1 MRDGRREGD
10 ATHDVIVVGSGAGA
24 LTGALTAAADGLD
37 TVVLE
42 RTALLGG
49 TSAYSGAACWL
60 PGTQVQERAGLG
72 DSTEAAC
79 NYLRALVGDAGAERR
94 EAFLR
99 HAPALVARLE
109 RDPAVEFEWRA
120 FPDYVAAPGRMDAGR
135 SFVPLDLPPER
146 LGDLLPLVRPAI
158 DRDRAG
164 QGHHPEAPLTAGRA
178 LIGRLLLA
186 ATRTGNATVRTEHR
200 VTGLVTED
208 GRVTGVEA
216 QTPHG
221 AVTLRARRGVLLA
234 AGGFEGDDALR
245 AEHGVPGGAA
255 WTMAP
260 RGTNTGD
267 LLRAAL
273 RIGAATDLMDEAWWC
288 PGTERPDGTAAFTLG
303 LRGGLVVDG
312 SGRRFANES
321 LPYDRMGRALAA
333 AGAPAHLVFDSRE
346 GGALPAITV
355 PPADPAAHLAAGTWT
370 QADSLPQLARRI
382 GVPAGALTGT
392 VARFNGFAATGT
404 DADHHRGED
413 PYDRFFADAGNAP
426 VPNPCLVPLD
436 RPPYFAARL
445 VLADLGT
452 KGGLRTDVHARVLD
466 AEDRPVPGLYAAGNT
481 SASFTGGVY
490 PGPGVPLG
498 TAMVFASLAV
508 RHMAL
513 PASGISGGAA
523 RGARSTVT
531 APQGQD

>member
-1 MRDGRREGD
+1 MRDGRSEGD

-24 LTGALTAAADGLD
+24 MTGALVAAADGLD

-60 PGTQVQERAGLG
+60 PGTQVQERADLG
-72 DSTEAAC
+72 DSTEAARA
-79 NYLRALVGDAGAERR
+79 YLRALVGDAGADRR

-99 HAPALVARLE
+99 HAPELVARLE
-109 RDPAVEFEWRA
+109 RDPAVEFEWSA
-120 FPDYVAAPGRMDAGR
+120 FPDYFAAPGRMDAGR
-135 SFVPLDLPPER
+135 SFMPRDLPPEL
-146 LGDLLPLVRPAI
+146 LGDLLPLVRPAV

-164 QGHHPEAPLTAGRA
+164 RGHPDGPLIAGRA

-186 ATRTGNATVRTEHR
+186 ATRTRNATVRTEHR
-200 VTGLVTED
+200 VTGLVTEN

-216 QTPHG
+216 ETPHG
-221 AVTLRARRGVLLA
+221 TVTVRARRGVLLA

-260 RGTNTGD
+260 RGATTGD
-267 LLRAAL
+267 LLRAAV

-303 LRGGLVVDG
+303 LRGGIFVDG

-321 LPYDRMGRALAA
+321 LPYDRMGRVLATVQE
-333 AGAPAHLVFDSRE
+333 PVHLVFDSRE
-346 GGALPAITV
+346 GGALPAIAL
-355 PPADPAAHLAAGTWT
+355 PPADPAENLAAGTWT
-370 QADSLPQLARRI
+370 RADSLPELAHRI
-382 GVPAGALTGT
+382 GVPADALADT
-392 VARFNGFAATGT
+392 VARFNGHAATGT
-404 DADHHRGED
+404 DTDHHRGED
-413 PYDRFFADAGNAP
+413 PYDRFFADPRDAP
-426 VPNPCLVPLD
+426 GPNPCLVPLD
-436 RPPYFAARL
+436 RPPYYAARL

-452 KGGLRTDVHARVLD
+452 KGGLRTDAHARALD
-466 AEDRPVPGLYAAGNT
+466 TDDRPVPGLYAAGNT

-490 PGPGVPLG
+490 PGPGVPIG
-498 TAMVFASLAV
+498 SAMVFASLAV
-508 RHMAL
+508 RDMAL
-513 PASGISGGAA
+513 PASGISGGAL
-523 RGARSTVT
+523 GGGRSTVT
-531 APQGQD
+531 APPGQD